1 MTKQRRADLLLV
13 MVTSFWGAS
22 YYLADLC
29 MTELPPLNLSAL
41 RFGIGFLLL
50 AVIFRKNVL
59 GVNRTT
65 LKYSVLV
72 GIALTGTYVFYGY
85 GLPLTSLTNAAFV
98 CALPVVT
105 TPLFDYL
112 FFRNK
117 PSRRFFWALMLCTAG
132 LAMLTLGNNFRPAIG
147 DVICMGVPICYAFD
161 LLLTDK
167 AVNDPAVDPLG
178 LGIWQLG
185 VAAVITGTCSLFLEQ
200 PCLPQS
206 TGVWAALLFL
216 AVFCTGIAFAM
227 QTTQQKYTTAS
238 HVGLIF
244 TLEPLFAAI
253 VNFIFANERLSP
265 RGYAGAALM
274 MFSLILMEIDLPK
287 LLKKSNKK

>member
-13 MVTSFWGAS
+13 MVTAFWGAS

-41 RFGIGFLLL
+41 RFGMGFVLLG
-50 AVIFRKNVL
+50 AIFRKNVVH
-59 GVNRTT
+59 VNRVT
-65 LKYSVLV
+65 LKYSLFV

-105 TPLFDYL
+105 TPLFDFL
-112 FFRNK
+112 FFRNR
-117 PSRRFFWALMLCTAG
+117 PSKRFAAALVICTVG
-132 LAMLTLGNNFRPAIG
+132 LAMLTLGDNFRPAIG
-147 DVICMGVPICYAFD
+147 DVICMGVPVCYAFD

-167 AVNDPAVDPLG
+167 AVGDPQVDPLG

-185 VAAVITGTCSLFLEQ
+185 VAAVITGAFSLILEQ
-200 PCLPQS
+200 PLLPHS
-206 TGVWAALLFL
+206 PNIWAAALFL
-216 AVFCTGIAFAM
+216 GIFCTGIAFVM
-227 QTTQQKYTTAS
+227 QSTQQKYTSAS

-244 TLEPLFAAI
+244 TLEPVFAAI
-253 VNFIFANERLSP
+253 VNFIFAGERLNA
-265 RGYAGAALM
+265 RGYAGAVLM
-274 MFSLILMEIDLPK
+274 MLSLVMMEIDLPK
-287 LLKKSNKK
+287 LLKKEK